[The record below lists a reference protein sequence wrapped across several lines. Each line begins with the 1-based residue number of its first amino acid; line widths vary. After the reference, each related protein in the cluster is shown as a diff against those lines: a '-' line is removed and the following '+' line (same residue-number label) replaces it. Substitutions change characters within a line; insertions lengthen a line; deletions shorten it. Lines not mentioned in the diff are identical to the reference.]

1 MFICFS
7 FFNTRSIDQVFY
19 DNDKMVRKQPR
30 PKHNKFYKLKKYME
44 NKLSEDDDSTLC
56 ELIKEKIM
64 PHTKQLNS
72 KTTKTYFS
80 IITISDLY

>member
-1 MFICFS
+1 MLVNKISGLLVAGTLLTGCEGK
-7 FFNTRSIDQVFY
+7 VF
-19 DNDKMVRKQPR
+19 DNAE
-30 PKHNKFYKLKKYME
+30 KYME

-56 ELIKEKIM
+56 KLIKEKIM
-64 PHTKQLNS
+64 THTKQLNS

>member
-1 MFICFS
+1 
-7 FFNTRSIDQVFY
+7 
-19 DNDKMVRKQPR
+19 
-30 PKHNKFYKLKKYME
+30 ME

-80 IITISDLY
+80 IITISDLYWISKISRKKKNQNYPAKFSSSYFFSYSTHHKIVFLNS

>member
-1 MFICFS
+1 
-7 FFNTRSIDQVFY
+7 
-19 DNDKMVRKQPR
+19 
-30 PKHNKFYKLKKYME
+30 ME
-44 NKLSEDDDSTLC
+44 NKLSEDADSTLC

-80 IITISDLY
+80 IITISDLYWISKISRKKNQNYPAKFSSSYFFSYSTHHKIVFLNS